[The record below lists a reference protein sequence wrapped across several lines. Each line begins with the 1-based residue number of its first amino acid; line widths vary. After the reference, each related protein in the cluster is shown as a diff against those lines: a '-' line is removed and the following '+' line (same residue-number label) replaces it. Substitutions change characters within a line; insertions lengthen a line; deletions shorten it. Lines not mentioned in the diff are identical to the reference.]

1 MESANLVLND
11 IYRAPAF
18 ILLYFFLF
26 LLAKWSKDF
35 STNYSLNEELTKN
48 DNLAVAI
55 TMAGYY
61 LATAAIF
68 IGSLLGP
75 DNDLVTELIEAGG
88 YSILGLAF
96 LNMSRFIN
104 DQIILRRFSNENELE
119 INQNTAVGAVQFG
132 TYVATGLIAAGAIT
146 GTGGIETAIVFF
158 ILGQASLLLFTLV
171 YDLVTPFSI
180 HNELYEKNTAAG
192 AALGGTMIALG
203 IIISNGVSGDFI
215 SWQAD
220 LTQLLIINIF
230 AFICLPIIRFFMD
243 KLVIPGD
250 DLSREIVEDRNLGAG
265 ILEGTVAICFGLVIS
280 LLI

>member
-104 DQIILRRFSNENELE
+104 DQIILRRFSNENEL
-119 INQNTAVGAVQFG
+119 
-132 TYVATGLIAAGAIT
+132 
-146 GTGGIETAIVFF
+146 
-158 ILGQASLLLFTLV
+158 
-171 YDLVTPFSI
+171 
-180 HNELYEKNTAAG
+180 
-192 AALGGTMIALG
+192 
-203 IIISNGVSGDFI
+203 
-215 SWQAD
+215 
-220 LTQLLIINIF
+220 
-230 AFICLPIIRFFMD
+230 
-243 KLVIPGD
+243 
-250 DLSREIVEDRNLGAG
+250 
-265 ILEGTVAICFGLVIS
+265 
-280 LLI
+280 